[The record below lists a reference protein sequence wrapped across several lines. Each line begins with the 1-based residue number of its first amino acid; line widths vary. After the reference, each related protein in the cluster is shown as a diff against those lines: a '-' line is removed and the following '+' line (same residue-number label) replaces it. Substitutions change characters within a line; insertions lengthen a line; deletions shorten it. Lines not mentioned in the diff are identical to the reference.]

1 MSTSLVIHKV
11 KAVKIN
17 NRVFKGSGKK
27 KFETIQI
34 KFTDDNNHEVTIDV
48 YSSGDRFNLDV
59 IKAFTINGSNSK
71 VIDS

>member
-1 MSTSLVIHKV
+1 MSTSLAIHKV

-17 NRVFKGSGKK
+17 NRVFNGSGKK

-34 KFTDDNNHEVTIDV
+34 KFTDDRNHEVTIDF
-48 YSSGDRFNLDV
+48 YSAGERFNLDV
-59 IKAFTINGSNSK
+59 IKAFTINGSNSE

>member
-59 IKAFTINGSNSK
+59 IKAFTINGNNSQ

>member
-17 NRVFKGSGKK
+17 NRVFNGSGKK
-27 KFETIQI
+27 NFETIQI
-34 KFTDDNNHEVTIDV
+34 KFTDDNNNEVTINV
-48 YSSGDRFNLDV
+48 YSSGNRFNLGV
-59 IKAFTINGSNSK
+59 IKAFTINGSNSE